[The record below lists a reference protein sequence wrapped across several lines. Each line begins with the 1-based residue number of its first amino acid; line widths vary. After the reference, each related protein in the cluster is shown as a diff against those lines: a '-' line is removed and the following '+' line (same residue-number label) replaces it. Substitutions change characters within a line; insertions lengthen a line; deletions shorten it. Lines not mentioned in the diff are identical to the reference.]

1 MPYVIKKSQIVLMML
16 FFAAVMLA
24 IGSVAKAAEGEVR
37 ARVFPDDEAYQQVV
51 MRGELAQ
58 YLYESFSAVPDTV
71 VTRGDGTTYLVRQA
85 TGIACA
91 RSDRF
96 SIPHFAC
103 VSYYGADGLSPAG
116 YIDPEFGGTAGISVG
131 N

>member
-16 FFAAVMLA
+16 FFAAVMLG
-24 IGSVAKAAEGEVR
+24 IGSVAKAAEGDVR
-37 ARVFPDDEAYQQVV
+37 ARVFPGDETYKQVV
-51 MRGELAQ
+51 LRGEVAQ
-58 YLYESFSAVPDTV
+58 YLYESFTAVTDTV
-71 VTRGDGTTYLVRQA
+71 VSREDGTTYLVRQA

-96 SIPHFAC
+96 STPHFAC
-103 VSYYGADGLSPAG
+103 VSYYGADGVSPAG